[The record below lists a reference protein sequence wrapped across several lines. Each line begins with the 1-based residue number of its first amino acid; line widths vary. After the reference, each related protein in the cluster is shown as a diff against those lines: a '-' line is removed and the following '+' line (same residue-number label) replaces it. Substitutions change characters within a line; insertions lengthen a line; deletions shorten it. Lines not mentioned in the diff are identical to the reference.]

1 MAFIVSSSL
10 TEITREHG
18 ERQTTQTHTDEE
30 AQAWS
35 QMEKGTR
42 GLDERAAK
50 QRECMHV
57 YRDREITENG
67 AGTQFPPTPSSV
79 HHRVLLVTAPSANRP
94 VAYCRLLSKTDSP
107 SRGSRTEP
115 KQ

>member
-1 MAFIVSSSL
+1 MLAFLVSSSL
-10 TEITREHG
+10 TEITTEHG

-50 QRECMHV
+50 QR
-57 YRDREITENG
+57 
-67 AGTQFPPTPSSV
+67 V
-79 HHRVLLVTAPSANRP
+79 HACIQRSRNYGKRGWNAVSAY
-94 VAYCRLLSKTDSP
+94 AFFCSP
-107 SRGSRTEP
+107 SRATRNCA
-115 KQ
+115 QR